1 MHQQQSGGIG
11 PGGKGFPISSLLGI
25 VEEATTKAREKL
37 ESMRGGQEDISI
49 TEMFQMQ
56 MDMNRLSQLSEMSTA
71 VVSAAGSSIQT
82 IARHT
87 KGG

>member
-1 MHQQQSGGIG
+1 MNSNQSNIGGS
-11 PGGKGFPISSLLGI
+11 GKGFPISALLNI
-25 VEEATTKAREKL
+25 VEEATESAKNKL
-37 ESMRGGQEDISI
+37 ENMRGGQEDISI
-49 TEMFQMQ
+49 TEMFSMQ